1 MYALRNRT
9 AAAVPELGRHQFDT
23 LRTRLLKVVVT
34 VRQSVRRIWMQLPAA
49 FPMAVAFQAV
59 LAVGLSP
66 EKTFAKAVLKE
77 NYLWA
82 ASAAI
87 GRGASSLYL
96 LNPPYQYNHASS
108 RPHRKIVPKQPTTPL
123 AAS

>member
-1 MYALRNRT
+1 MKADRLSDSDFAANSVRLLLHSLAYCLMYALRNRT

-49 FPMAVAFQAV
+49 FPMAVAFHAV

-66 EKTFAKAVLKE
+66 
-77 NYLWA
+77 
-82 ASAAI
+82 
-87 GRGASSLYL
+87 
-96 LNPPYQYNHASS
+96 
-108 RPHRKIVPKQPTTPL
+108 
-123 AAS
+123 